1 MGNTT
6 IEKVKFLGFSISIF
20 SIKQLNEY
28 ILSTIKTFKT
38 RVIYG
43 HSLGSIALIK
53 DIPEFYCYG
62 DKADI
67 LLTDGRPFFYL
78 AQMSGLPIKSRISIP
93 EFVLHILD
101 LANKNN
107 FSVYILGA
115 SKEINKIAQEKIK
128 LRYPGI
134 RSIGGNDGYFVESD
148 EPSIINAINEFSP
161 NILLIGMPSPK
172 KEIISIGWKNIL
184 NANIIIPCGG
194 MIDVLAEKAKLSP
207 VWIKKLGLASFYRVI
222 QEPHRLGS
230 RYLYLYYKL
239 FFIILPVLFW
249 NIFIKGNKKFSF
261 VEFFKINNSNAYQK
275 K

>member
-28 ILSTIKTFKT
+28 IFSIIQTYSTS
-38 RVIYG
+38 VIYG

-53 DIPEFYCYG
+53 DVPEFYSYG
-62 DKADI
+62 DQADI

-78 AQMSGLPIKSRISIP
+78 AHWSGLNIKSRISIP

-101 LANKNN
+101 LADKNN
-107 FSVYILGA
+107 LSIYILGA
-115 SKEINKIAQEKIK
+115 SREINKIAQEKIK
-128 LRYPGI
+128 KQYLGI
-134 RSIGGNDGYFVESD
+134 KSIGGSDGYFVES
-148 EPSIINAINEFSP
+148 EELGIINAINEFSP

-172 KEIISIGWKNIL
+172 KEIIAIDWKNKL

-207 VWIKKLGLASFYRVI
+207 VWIKKLGLASFYRVL
-222 QEPHRLGS
+222 QEPRRLGP

-239 FFIILPVLFW
+239 FFIILPLTFW
-249 NIFIKGNKKFSF
+249 NIFVKKNRNFSF
-261 VEFFKINNSNAYQK
+261 VDYFKIK
-275 K
+275 